1 MADSVADDDASLAS
15 YKRMFTEAADLT
27 RDARKLCLQDLKYY
41 HGKQWSS
48 EDLAVLRKRKQ
59 PDSVHNMVRVSVNG
73 SLGVLKMGATDPRA
87 WGRNPGDEDAAEVA
101 SRVLRYVA
109 DLNDIDTLRIDVA
122 RDYLIPG
129 SGAVLVGVDERR
141 RPTVQQIRWEEFF
154 YDPRARKADFSDAR
168 YLGIAKW
175 MYADDVAAMYPE
187 HKGQIEASL
196 TGENPLVLDETFL
209 DRPEDSQVV
218 WLDGRR
224 RRIMVVEIY
233 HREGSQW
240 MHCVFYA
247 GGLLM
252 KEVSPWLDLDKR
264 PSCPIVA
271 QSCYVDEENN
281 RYGIVR
287 DMISPQ
293 DGINKR
299 NSKLLHILNNR
310 QMRASDQ
317 AYEGSV
323 DIIREEA
330 ARPDGVI
337 PFGWDA
343 VSPTDMA
350 AGQFNLLANDMNLM
364 ERLGPSPSVLGRQSA
379 ESSGRAQLVRQ
390 QAGLTEQAVVF
401 GGIESWELRLYRT
414 LWARCKQF
422 WTAPDYVRVTD
433 DQKAPEYIGINQP
446 RMGPPQVV
454 MGPDGMP
461 AIQPTILGYENALAE
476 MDVDITIDTVPD
488 TANMAQEQF
497 LALVDLASKG
507 VALPPEILIEASSLP
522 KKRELLERLKAA
534 SEQPNPQAEVAMAD
548 AQSKVEKTQSETA
561 LNVARIQDMQFRGQ
575 MDAFSQ
581 GVSAAQPAAGA

>member
-1 MADSVADDDASLAS
+1 
-15 YKRMFTEAADLT
+15 
-27 RDARKLCLQDLKYY
+27 
-41 HGKQWSS
+41 
-48 EDLAVLRKRKQ
+48 
-59 PDSVHNMVRVSVNG
+59 
-73 SLGVLKMGATDPRA
+73 
-87 WGRNPGDEDAAEVA
+87 
-101 SRVLRYVA
+101 
-109 DLNDIDTLRIDVA
+109 
-122 RDYLIPG
+122 
-129 SGAVLVGVDERR
+129 
-141 RPTVQQIRWEEFF
+141 
-154 YDPRARKADFSDAR
+154 
-168 YLGIAKW
+168 
-175 MYADDVAAMYPE
+175 
-187 HKGQIEASL
+187 
-196 TGENPLVLDETFL
+196 
-209 DRPEDSQVV
+209 
-218 WLDGRR
+218 
-224 RRIMVVEIY
+224 MVVEIY